1 MFAAY
6 SLENGEGHV
15 KTDFTFEISP
25 SVRVF
30 LATKSLQFRNF
41 FGKIVRMEQEAH
53 QTLPGRSEFC

>member
-6 SLENGEGHV
+6 SLENGEGYV

-30 LATKSLQFRNF
+30 LATKSLQICKFANFNF
-41 FGKIVRMEQEAH
+41 FGKIVRMKQEAH
-53 QTLPGRSEFC
+53 